1 MTAIGADVP
10 RSAEEQANMTG
21 YDRKEADSYGKRL
34 VGFTFNPSGDP
45 KVAQL
50 KGLFAEIIDI
60 CADDLGKMGE
70 EGDTGPLYREAIMRT
85 LDAQMWT
92 VKAATW
98 PKAK

>member
-1 MTAIGADVP
+1 MTPEAPEV
-10 RSAEEQANMTG
+10 TG

-50 KGLFAEIIDI
+50 KSLFAEIIDI
-60 CADDLGKMGE
+60 CHDGLKDA
-70 EGDTGPLYREAIMRT
+70 GDNELASLWNEAALRS

-92 VKAATW
+92 VKAQTW
-98 PKAK
+98 PKAKAK

>member
-1 MTAIGADVP
+1 MT
-10 RSAEEQANMTG
+10 EEGTGQVTG

-45 KVAQL
+45 KVAKL
-50 KGLFAEIIDI
+50 KMLFAEIVDI
-60 CADDLGKMGE
+60 CADDLAALS
-70 EGDTGPLYREAIMRT
+70 DVDDANAIYREAIMRS